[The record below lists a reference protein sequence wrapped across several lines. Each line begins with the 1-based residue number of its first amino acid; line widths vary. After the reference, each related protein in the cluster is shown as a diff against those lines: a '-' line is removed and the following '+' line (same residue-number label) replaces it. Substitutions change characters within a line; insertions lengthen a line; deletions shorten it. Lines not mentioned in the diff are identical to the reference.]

1 MGKLDNANVGDKL
14 LVTSRLGWHVEVVT
28 KIHKLHVITDKGKFR
43 KSDGKLV
50 GADDWYLTFAAL
62 TTDKEIAELREKNRL
77 KRERNDFIYQCRKI
91 DFKTL
96 SIDKLKKIIEIVN
109 A

>member
-1 MGKLDNANVGDKL
+1 MVNLNNANIGDKL

-50 GADDWYLTFAAL
+50 GAGDWTSTFASL
-62 TTDKEIAELREKNRL
+62 TTDKEIAERREKNRL
-77 KRERNDFIYQCRKI
+77 KRERNNFICQCSKI

-96 SIDKLKKIIEIVN
+96 PTDKLKKILEIVN